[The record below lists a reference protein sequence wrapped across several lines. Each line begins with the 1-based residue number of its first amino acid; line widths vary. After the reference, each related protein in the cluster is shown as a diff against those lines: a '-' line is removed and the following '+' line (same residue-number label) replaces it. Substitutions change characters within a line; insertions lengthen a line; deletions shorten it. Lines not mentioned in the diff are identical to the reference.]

1 MLEEMPPSPAAF
13 ATSRSSRPHPACGTH
28 VHAAQDQTGHGKE
41 RPCLVEVALGM
52 VVHLEARR
60 MAKLRDIEYL
70 KAYQVTHVKESF
82 GATV

>member
-1 MLEEMPPSPAAF
+1 MLPSPALRHKPLV
-13 ATSRSSRPHPACGTH
+13 TSPSGCCTH

-70 KAYQVTHVKESF
+70 KACQVTHVKESL